1 MLVHCEMKDGR
12 MNSSPFHNKIGGA
25 VPAHCE
31 MKLSMGSEIQAK
43 EKYQVAVSN
52 HEMKNRLMNASQIQM
67 CWVSR
72 LGYFSFL
79 PCLATAFELDIEVQC
94 SCS

>member
-12 MNSSPFHNKIGGA
+12 MNSSPFRNEIGGA

-79 PCLATAFELDIEVQC
+79 PCLATAFELDIEIQC